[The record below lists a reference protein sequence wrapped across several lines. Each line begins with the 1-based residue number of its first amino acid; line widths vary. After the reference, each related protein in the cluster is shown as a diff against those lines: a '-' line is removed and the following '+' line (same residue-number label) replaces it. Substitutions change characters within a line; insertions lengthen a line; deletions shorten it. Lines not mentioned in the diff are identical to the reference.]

1 MAVTTMKL
9 NAKSEQGFRTEVK
22 GSQTMIIDQPAPMS
36 NNDGPNPLEYFL
48 ASLPGCIIAL
58 VRIIAAQ
65 KRLNIRAIEVDV
77 EGDID
82 KDVLMGK
89 SQDNRAGFLEIRS
102 HVNIDADMSDEEKRE
117 LLDEVER
124 RCPVA
129 DVKANGTTLK
139 TILK

>member
-9 NAKSEQGFRTEVK
+9 NALSEKGFRTEVK

-36 NNDGPNPLEYFL
+36 NDEGPNPLEYFL

-58 VRIIAAQ
+58 TRIIAAQ

-89 SQDNRAGFLEIRS
+89 SNDNRAGFLEIRS
-102 HVNIDADMSDEEKRE
+102 HVKIDADMTDEEKKE
-117 LLDEVER
+117 LLEEVER

-129 DVKANGTTLK
+129 DVKTNGTKLVTMLK
-139 TILK
+139 

>member
-9 NAKSEQGFRTEVK
+9 NATSEKGFRTEVK

-65 KRLNIRAIEVDV
+65 RRLNIRAIEVDV

-89 SQDNRAGFLEIRS
+89 SRDNRAGFLEIRS
-102 HVNIDADMSDEEKRE
+102 HVTIDADMSDEEKQE